1 MKTKT
6 IADLELNKKIV
17 VMRVDLNVPV
27 KNGVITGE
35 KRIKAVLPTI
45 RAVLDKGAGII
56 LLSHLGRPE
65 EGVYEEKFSLRPVAV
80 CLAELL
86 GHEVK
91 FHGYDPDL
99 NVKAQPGEIILL
111 ENVRFLKG
119 EKKNSPE
126 LAKKY
131 ASLGDVFIMDAFG
144 TAHRAQATTEGVIQ
158 AASEAAAGPLMIAEM
173 DAATRILDAPQR
185 PLYAIVGGS
194 KVSTK
199 LTVLENLI
207 EKVDGLIVG
216 GGIANTFLL
225 AEGVNVGNSLTEP
238 ELVPEAKKLL
248 DLAKKKGVVM
258 PMPKDAVTA
267 KSLEEPKPAKTVA
280 ISEVGAD
287 DCIFDIGPETV
298 EYYSELLANAKT
310 IVWNGPVGAFETEP
324 FDAGTKALAER
335 IAGSD
340 AYSVICG
347 GDTVTAVENMGF
359 ADKMSYLSTGGGAF
373 LEVLEGKTLPAVAAL
388 AAKA

>member
-1 MKTKT
+1 
-6 IADLELNKKIV
+6 
-17 VMRVDLNVPV
+17 
-27 KNGVITGE
+27 
-35 KRIKAVLPTI
+35 VL
-45 RAVLDKGAGII
+45 
-56 LLSHLGRPE
+56 
-65 EGVYEEKFSLRPVAV
+65 
-80 CLAELL
+80 
-86 GHEVK
+86 
-91 FHGYDPDL
+91 
-99 NVKAQPGEIILL
+99 LL

-126 LAKKY
+126 LAQKY

-158 AASEAAAGPLMIAEM
+158 AAQSAAAGPLMIAEM
-173 DAATRILDAPQR
+173 EAATKILDEPKR

-225 AEGVNVGNSLTEP
+225 AQGYATGNSLTEP
-238 ELVPEAKKLL
+238 DLVPEAKKLL
-248 DLAKKKGVVM
+248 ELAKAKGVTM
-258 PMPKDAVTA
+258 PMPKDAVVA
-267 KSLEEPKPAKTVA
+267 KSLEEPSPYKTVA
-280 ISEVGAD
+280 ISEVGD
-287 DCIFDIGPETV
+287 GDCIFDIGPETV
-298 EYYSELLANAKT
+298 KYYSELLANANT
-310 IVWNGPVGAFETEP
+310 IVWNGPVGAFETKP
-324 FDAGTKALAER
+324 FDEGTKALAER
-335 IAGSD
+335 IAGSG